1 MRICVHT
8 KVQKKPNYNV
18 IVLSLLTK
26 LFKSMHQR
34 VVNSIALL
42 QLGEKNESDMQ
53 LSLAG
58 KLINLFR
65 WLRVPDVIWWI

>member
-1 MRICVHT
+1 MHT
-8 KVQKKPNYNV
+8 KVQKKKPNYNV

-42 QLGEKNESDMQ
+42 QLGEKNESD
-53 LSLAG
+53 SLV
-58 KLINLFR
+58 LQVN
-65 WLRVPDVIWWI
+65 